1 MMKYIIGGIVGVGAI
16 VGLGVVAYNR
26 TKKKE
31 AQEAYAEVVSAGVA
45 QVKAGIDRDELAKV
59 VPFVKKA
66 DKKAVALNN
75 TDAVVE
81 AVAEVAEEVKKEQKD
96 SSKTTSPVMH
106 ALMGAAAGR
115 AKKDLKARNKNRI

>member
-1 MMKYIIGGIVGVGAI
+1 MMKYIIGGLVGVGAI
-16 VGLGVVAYNR
+16 VGLGVVCNN

-66 DKKAVALNN
+66 DKEEVVLNN

-81 AVAEVAEEVKKEQKD
+81 AVAGAAEKVKEEQKD
-96 SSKTTSPVMH
+96 SKTTSPVMH

>member
-1 MMKYIIGGIVGVGAI
+1 MMKYIIGGIVSVGAI

-81 AVAEVAEEVKKEQKD
+81 AVAGAAEKVKEEQKD
-96 SSKTTSPVMH
+96 SKTTSPVMH

>member
-31 AQEAYAEVVSAGVA
+31 AQEAYAEVVSADVA

-66 DKKAVALNN
+66 DKEEVVLNN

-81 AVAEVAEEVKKEQKD
+81 AVAGAAEKVKEEQKD
-96 SSKTTSPVMH
+96 SKTTSPVMH

>member
-45 QVKAGIDRDELAKV
+45 QINAGIDRDELAKV

-66 DKKAVALNN
+66 DKKEVALNN
-75 TDAVVE
+75 TGDVIE
-81 AVAEVAEEVKKEQKD
+81 AVAEVAEEVKKERKD
-96 SSKTTSPVMH
+96 SKTTSPVMH

-115 AKKDLKARNKNRI
+115 AKKDLKARNRNRI

>member
-45 QVKAGIDRDELAKV
+45 QINAGIDRDELAKV

-66 DKKAVALNN
+66 DKKEVVLNN

-81 AVAEVAEEVKKEQKD
+81 AVAGAAEKVKEEQKD
-96 SSKTTSPVMH
+96 SKTTSPVMH

-115 AKKDLKARNKNRI
+115 AKKDLNARNKNRI

>member
-81 AVAEVAEEVKKEQKD
+81 AVAEVAEEVKKERKD
-96 SSKTTSPVMH
+96 SKTTSPVMH

>member
-31 AQEAYAEVVSAGVA
+31 SQEAYAEVVSAGVA

-66 DKKAVALNN
+66 GKKAVALNN

-81 AVAEVAEEVKKEQKD
+81 AVAGAAEKVKKERKD
-96 SSKTTSPVMH
+96 SKTTSPVMH

>member
-45 QVKAGIDRDELAKV
+45 QINAGIDRDELAKA

-66 DKKAVALNN
+66 DKKEVALNN
-75 TDAVVE
+75 TGDVIE
-81 AVAEVAEEVKKEQKD
+81 AVAEVAEEVKKERKD
-96 SSKTTSPVMH
+96 SKTTSPVMH

-115 AKKDLKARNKNRI
+115 AKKDLKARNRNRI

>member
-45 QVKAGIDRDELAKV
+45 QVNAGIDRDELAKV

-66 DKKAVALNN
+66 GKKEVVLNN

-81 AVAEVAEEVKKEQKD
+81 AVAGAAEKVKEEQKD
-96 SSKTTSPVMH
+96 SKTTSPVMH

>member
-66 DKKAVALNN
+66 DKDEVVLNN

-81 AVAEVAEEVKKEQKD
+81 AVAGAAEKVKEEQKD
-96 SSKTTSPVMH
+96 SKTTSPVMH

>member
-31 AQEAYAEVVSAGVA
+31 AKEAYAEVVSAGVA

-81 AVAEVAEEVKKEQKD
+81 AVAEVAGEVKKERKD
-96 SSKTTSPVMH
+96 SKTTSPVMH

>member
-1 MMKYIIGGIVGVGAI
+1 MMKYIIGGIVGVGAV
-16 VGLGVVAYNR
+16 VGLGVVAYNHA
-26 TKKKE
+26 KKKE
-31 AQEAYAEVVSAGVA
+31 AQESYNEVVSSGVA
-45 QVKAGIDRDELAKV
+45 QVNAGINRDELAKV
-59 VPFVKKA
+59 VPFVKKT

-81 AVAEVAEEVKKEQKD
+81 AVAEVAEEVKKERKD
-96 SSKTTSPVMH
+96 SKTTSPVMH

>member
-1 MMKYIIGGIVGVGAI
+1 MMKYIIGGLVGVGAI

-45 QVKAGIDRDELAKV
+45 QINAGIDRDELAKV

-66 DKKAVALNN
+66 DKEEVVLNN

-81 AVAEVAEEVKKEQKD
+81 AVAGAAEKVKDEQKD
-96 SSKTTSPVMH
+96 SKTTSPVMH

>member
-1 MMKYIIGGIVGVGAI
+1 MMKYIIGGLVGVGAI

-31 AQEAYAEVVSAGVA
+31 AQESYAEVVSAGVA

-66 DKKAVALNN
+66 DKEEVVLNN

-81 AVAEVAEEVKKEQKD
+81 AVAGAAEKVKEEQKD
-96 SSKTTSPVMH
+96 SKTTSPVMH

-115 AKKDLKARNKNRI
+115 AKKDLNARNKNRI

>member
-66 DKKAVALNN
+66 GKKAVALNN
-75 TDAVVE
+75 TDAVIE
-81 AVAEVAEEVKKEQKD
+81 AVAEVAEEVKKERKD
-96 SSKTTSPVMH
+96 SKTTSPVMH

-115 AKKDLKARNKNRI
+115 EKKDLKARNKNRI

>member
-1 MMKYIIGGIVGVGAI
+1 MMKYIIGGLVGVGAI

-45 QVKAGIDRDELAKV
+45 QINAGIDRDELAKV

-66 DKKAVALNN
+66 GKKEVVLNN

-81 AVAEVAEEVKKEQKD
+81 AVAGAAEKVKEEQKD
-96 SSKTTSPVMH
+96 SKTTSPVMH

>member
-75 TDAVVE
+75 TDAVIE
-81 AVAEVAEEVKKEQKD
+81 AVAEVAEEVKKERKD
-96 SSKTTSPVMH
+96 SKTTSPVMH

>member
-1 MMKYIIGGIVGVGAI
+1 MMKYIIGGLVGVGAI

-66 DKKAVALNN
+66 GKKEVVLNN

-81 AVAEVAEEVKKEQKD
+81 AVAGAAEKVKKEQKD
-96 SSKTTSPVMH
+96 SKTTSPVMH

>member
-45 QVKAGIDRDELAKV
+45 QVKAGIDSDELAKV

-81 AVAEVAEEVKKEQKD
+81 AVAEVAEEVKKERKD
-96 SSKTTSPVMH
+96 SKTTSPVMH

>member
-1 MMKYIIGGIVGVGAI
+1 MMKYIIGGLVGVGAI

-66 DKKAVALNN
+66 DKKEVVLNN

-81 AVAEVAEEVKKEQKD
+81 AVAGAAEKVKEEQKD
-96 SSKTTSPVMH
+96 SKTTSPVMH

>member
-66 DKKAVALNN
+66 DKEEVVLNN

-81 AVAEVAEEVKKEQKD
+81 AVAGAAEKVKEEQKD
-96 SSKTTSPVMH
+96 SKTTSPVMH

>member
-1 MMKYIIGGIVGVGAI
+1 M
-16 VGLGVVAYNR
+16 
-26 TKKKE
+26 
-31 AQEAYAEVVSAGVA
+31 SAGVA

-75 TDAVVE
+75 TDAVIE
-81 AVAEVAEEVKKEQKD
+81 AVAEVAEEVKKERKD
-96 SSKTTSPVMH
+96 SKTTSPVMH

>member
-81 AVAEVAEEVKKEQKD
+81 AVAGAAEKVKEEQKD
-96 SSKTTSPVMH
+96 SKTTSPVMH

>member
-45 QVKAGIDRDELAKV
+45 QVKAGIDRDELGKV

-75 TDAVVE
+75 TDAVIE
-81 AVAEVAEEVKKEQKD
+81 AVAEVAEEVKKERKD
-96 SSKTTSPVMH
+96 SKTTSPVMH

>member
-45 QVKAGIDRDELAKV
+45 QVNAGIDRDELAKV

-66 DKKAVALNN
+66 DKEEVVLNN
-75 TDAVVE
+75 TDAVVKVI
-81 AVAEVAEEVKKEQKD
+81 AGAAEKVKEERND
-96 SSKTTSPVMH
+96 SNTTSPVVH
-106 ALMGAAAGR
+106 ALMDAAAGR

>member
-45 QVKAGIDRDELAKV
+45 QVNAGIDRNELAKV

-81 AVAEVAEEVKKEQKD
+81 AVAEVAEEVKKERND
-96 SSKTTSPVMH
+96 SKTTSPVMH

>member
-66 DKKAVALNN
+66 DKKEVALNN

-81 AVAEVAEEVKKEQKD
+81 AVAEVAEEVKKERKD
-96 SSKTTSPVMH
+96 SKTTSPVMH

>member
-1 MMKYIIGGIVGVGAI
+1 MMKYIIGGLVGVGAI

-66 DKKAVALNN
+66 DKKEVALNN

-81 AVAEVAEEVKKEQKD
+81 AVAEVAEEVKKERKD
-96 SSKTTSPVMH
+96 SKTTSPVMH

>member
-81 AVAEVAEEVKKEQKD
+81 AVTGAAEKVKEEQKD
-96 SSKTTSPVMH
+96 SKTTSPVMH

>member
-1 MMKYIIGGIVGVGAI
+1 MMKYIIGGLVGVGAI

-66 DKKAVALNN
+66 DKKEVVLNN

-81 AVAEVAEEVKKEQKD
+81 AVAGAAEKVKEEQKD
-96 SSKTTSPVMH
+96 SKTTSPVMH

-115 AKKDLKARNKNRI
+115 AKKDLNARNKNRI

>member
-45 QVKAGIDRDELAKV
+45 QVKAGIDRDELGKV

-75 TDAVVE
+75 MDAVIE
-81 AVAEVAEEVKKEQKD
+81 AVAEVAEEVKKERKD
-96 SSKTTSPVMH
+96 SKTTSPVMH

>member
-1 MMKYIIGGIVGVGAI
+1 MMKYIIGGLVGVGAI

-81 AVAEVAEEVKKEQKD
+81 AVAEVAEEVKKERKD
-96 SSKTTSPVMH
+96 SKTTSPVMH

>member
-1 MMKYIIGGIVGVGAI
+1 MMKYIIGGIVGVSAI

-66 DKKAVALNN
+66 GKKAVALNN

-96 SSKTTSPVMH
+96 SKTTSPVMH

>member
-1 MMKYIIGGIVGVGAI
+1 MMKYIIGGLVGVGAI

-66 DKKAVALNN
+66 DKKEVVLNN

-81 AVAEVAEEVKKEQKD
+81 AVAGAAEKVKEEQKD
-96 SSKTTSPVMH
+96 SKTTSPAMH

>member
-1 MMKYIIGGIVGVGAI
+1 MMKYIIGGLVGVGAI

-45 QVKAGIDRDELAKV
+45 QINAGIDRDELAKV

-66 DKKAVALNN
+66 DKKEVVLNN

-81 AVAEVAEEVKKEQKD
+81 AVAGAAEKVKEEQKD
-96 SSKTTSPVMH
+96 SKTTSPVMH

>member
-66 DKKAVALNN
+66 GKKEVVLNN

-81 AVAEVAEEVKKEQKD
+81 AVAGAAEKVKEEQKD
-96 SSKTTSPVMH
+96 SKTTSPVMH

>member
-1 MMKYIIGGIVGVGAI
+1 MMKYIIGGLVGVGAI

-66 DKKAVALNN
+66 DKEEVVLNN

-81 AVAEVAEEVKKEQKD
+81 AVAGAAEKVKEEQKD
-96 SSKTTSPVMH
+96 SKTTSPVMH

>member
-66 DKKAVALNN
+66 DKKEVALNN
-75 TDAVVE
+75 TGDVIE
-81 AVAEVAEEVKKEQKD
+81 AVAGAAEKVKEEQKD
-96 SSKTTSPVMH
+96 SKTTSPVMH